1 MDVRNAKRFVTVV
14 SILVLFIAT
23 VVLIGSQPVQA
34 GKGCQMV
41 KNASDANC
49 PVAGAKDTNS
59 CPKIKD
65 PNSCKKSCPMAK
77 DPNCG
82 TKK

>member
-34 GKGCQMV
+34 GKGCPMV

-49 PVAGAKDTNS
+49 PVAGAKA
-59 CPKIKD
+59 KD
-65 PNSCKKSCPMAK
+65 PNSCPKAK
-77 DPNCG
+77 DPNCSA
-82 TKK
+82 KK

>member
-14 SILVLFIAT
+14 SIMVLFIAA

-34 GKGCQMV
+34 GKGCPMV

-49 PVAGAKDTNS
+49 PAGGAKA
-59 CPKIKD
+59 KD
-65 PNSCKKSCPMAK
+65 PNSCPKAK
-77 DPNCG
+77 DPNCSI
-82 TKK
+82 KK